1 MKDTASTSL
10 TEPKSMWKT
19 FAFFTS
25 RTIVVH
31 IVTYVIAGMLAYFIQ
46 WGGVYGGPAMQTYM
60 KPPSE
65 FGPWV
70 IQSQILRGFILAV
83 ALYPFLG
90 RILEMKRWGW
100 LSVSSLYLLIGTI
113 AGSGGVIESIVF
125 TTTPVFFT
133 LATLPEIV
141 AQGLM
146 FGYLLVLWEQRS
158 HHA

>member
-1 MKDTASTSL
+1 MTG
-10 TEPKSMWKT
+10 KT

-25 RTIVVH
+25 RTIIVH
-31 IVTYVIAGMLAYFIQ
+31 IVTYVIVGMLAYYIQ
-46 WGGVYGGPAMQTYM
+46 WSGVYGGPAMQTYM
-60 KPPSE
+60 KTPSE

-70 IQSQILRGFILAV
+70 IPSQILRGFILAV

-90 RILEMKRWGW
+90 RILELKRWGW

-113 AGSGGVIESIVF
+113 AGSDGVIENIVF

-146 FGYLLVLWEQRS
+146 FGYLLVLWERRS
-158 HHA
+158 HHT

>member
-1 MKDTASTSL
+1 MTGKA
-10 TEPKSMWKT
+10 

-25 RTIVVH
+25 RTIIVH
-31 IVTYVIAGMLAYFIQ
+31 IITYVIAGMVAYFIQ
-46 WGGVYGGPAMQTYM
+46 WGGVYGGLAMQTYM

-70 IQSQILRGFILAV
+70 IPSQILRGFILAV
-83 ALYPFLG
+83 ALYPFVG

-113 AGSGGVIESIVF
+113 AGSGGIIEHIVF
-125 TTTPVFFT
+125 TTAPVFFT
-133 LATLPEIV
+133 LATLPEIT

-146 FGYLLVLWEQRS
+146 FGYLLVLWERWS
-158 HHA
+158 HHM

>member
-1 MKDTASTSL
+1 L
-10 TEPKSMWKT
+10 MWKP

-25 RTIVVH
+25 RTIIVH
-31 IVTYVIAGMLAYFIQ
+31 IVTYVVAGMVAYFIQ

-65 FGPWV
+65 FSGWLIP
-70 IQSQILRGFILAV
+70 SQILRGFILAV

-113 AGSGGVIESIVF
+113 AGSGGTIEHIVY
-125 TTTPVFFT
+125 TTTPVFFA
-133 LATLPEIV
+133 LATLPEIT

-146 FGYLLVLWEQRS
+146 FGYLLVFWEKRS
-158 HHA
+158 HRS

>member
-1 MKDTASTSL
+1 L
-10 TEPKSMWKT
+10 TRKT

-25 RTIVVH
+25 RTIIVH
-31 IVTYVIAGMLAYFIQ
+31 IVTYVIAGMFAYYIQ

-65 FGPWV
+65 FGPLV
-70 IQSQILRGFILAV
+70 TASQILRGLILAV

-90 RILEMKRWGW
+90 RILELKRWGW

-113 AGSGGVIESIVF
+113 AGSGGVIEHIVF
-125 TTTPVFFT
+125 TTAPVFFT

-141 AQGLM
+141 VQGLM
-146 FGYLLVLWEQRS
+146 FGYLLVFWERRY
-158 HHA
+158 HE

>member
-1 MKDTASTSL
+1 L
-10 TEPKSMWKT
+10 TRKT

-25 RTIVVH
+25 RTIIVH
-31 IVTYVIAGMLAYFIQ
+31 IVTYVIAGMLAYYIQ

-60 KPPSE
+60 KTPGE

-70 IQSQILRGFILAV
+70 IPSQILRGLILAV

-90 RILEMKRWGW
+90 RILELKRWGW
-100 LSVSSLYLLIGTI
+100 LSVSSLYLLIGTV
-113 AGSGGVIESIVF
+113 AGSGGIIENTVF

-133 LATLPEIV
+133 LTTLPEIV

-146 FGYLLVLWEQRS
+146 FGYLLVLWERLS
-158 HHA
+158 HHT

>member
-1 MKDTASTSL
+1 L
-10 TEPKSMWKT
+10 TRKA

-25 RTIVVH
+25 RTIIVH
-31 IVTYVIAGMLAYFIQ
+31 IFTYVVAGMLAYYIQ

-70 IQSQILRGFILAV
+70 IPSQILRGLILAV

-90 RILEMKRWGW
+90 RILELKRWGW

-113 AGSGGVIESIVF
+113 AGSGGVIEHIVF

-141 AQGLM
+141 VQGLM
-146 FGYLLVLWEQRS
+146 FGYLLVSWERRY
-158 HHA
+158 HE

>member
-1 MKDTASTSL
+1 MTG
-10 TEPKSMWKT
+10 KS
-19 FAFFTS
+19 FALFTS

-31 IVTYVIAGMLAYFIQ
+31 IVTYFIAGMLAYFIQ
-46 WGGVYGGPAMQTYM
+46 WGGVYGGSTMQTYM
-60 KPPSE
+60 KPSNE

-70 IQSQILRGFILAV
+70 IPSQILRGLILAV

-90 RILEMKRWGW
+90 RILELKRWGW

-113 AGSGGVIESIVF
+113 AGSGGVIEHIVF

-141 AQGLM
+141 VQGLM

-158 HHA
+158 HPR

>member
-1 MKDTASTSL
+1 L
-10 TEPKSMWKT
+10 TWKS

-25 RTIVVH
+25 RTIIVH
-31 IVTYVIAGMLAYFIQ
+31 IVTYVIAGMLAYYIQ
-46 WGGVYGGPAMQTYM
+46 WGGVYGGAAMQTYM

-70 IQSQILRGFILAV
+70 IPSQILRGFILAV

-90 RILEMKRWGW
+90 RVLEMKRWGW
-100 LSVSSLYLLIGTI
+100 LSVSSVYLLIGTI
-113 AGSGGVIESIVF
+113 AGSGGVIEHIVF
-125 TTTPVFFT
+125 TTTSVFFT

-158 HHA
+158 HRV

>member
-1 MKDTASTSL
+1 L
-10 TEPKSMWKT
+10 TRKA

-25 RTIVVH
+25 RTIIVH
-31 IVTYVIAGMLAYFIQ
+31 IVTYVTAGLLAYWIQ
-46 WGGVYGGPAMQTYM
+46 WSGVYGGPTMQTYM

-70 IQSQILRGFILAV
+70 IPSQILRGFLLAV

-90 RILEMKRWGW
+90 RILELKHWGW

-113 AGSGGVIESIVF
+113 AGSGGIIEQIVF

-158 HHA
+158 RHTGITV

>member
-1 MKDTASTSL
+1 MTGKA
-10 TEPKSMWKT
+10 

-25 RTIVVH
+25 RTIIVH
-31 IVTYVIAGMLAYFIQ
+31 IITYVIAGMVAYFIQ

-60 KPPSE
+60 KSPSE

-70 IQSQILRGFILAV
+70 IPSQILRGFILAV

-113 AGSGGVIESIVF
+113 AGSGGIIEHIVF
-125 TTTPVFFT
+125 TTAPVFFT
-133 LATLPEIV
+133 LATLPEIT

-146 FGYLLVLWEQRS
+146 FGYLLVLWERWS
-158 HHA
+158 HHM